1 MNHIITPARWDAERS
16 EKLQCDS
23 VSDVVSSYASC
34 SGCGLVGLQ
43 LFRDD
48 RVSLP
53 GHDEDI

>member
-1 MNHIITPARWDAERS
+1 MKHIITPARWDAERS
-16 EKLQCDS
+16 EKLRGIWS
-23 VSDVVSSYASC
+23 EVVSSYASC
-34 SGCGLVGLQ
+34 TGCDLVRLQ